1 MAGEVLYIFLSLLIF
16 ALLRAR
22 YSRGLNKFNGPFL
35 ASITNFWKVWY
46 AFTSSQKRM
55 YADVHE
61 KYGDIV
67 RVGPNELSFADPKA
81 IREIYGPG
89 GSSQKV

>member
-1 MAGEVLYIFLSLLIF
+1 MAALVIYVLASVIIFS
-16 ALLRAR
+16 LLRAR

-35 ASITNFWKVWY
+35 ASITNLWKVWY
-46 AFTSSQKRM
+46 EYTSSQKRM
-55 YADVHE
+55 YEDIHK

-81 IREIYGPG
+81 IRDIYGPG